1 MTTVKRSK
9 PYVGDEAEP
18 EREQLDPFF
27 SVFNGHVNDAD
38 KKARACLSE
47 YFTGSL
53 EEVERIEKKH
63 NGIMGIFDEEPNIHT
78 NAYVALVTYIVNE
91 DR

>member
-1 MTTVKRSK
+1 MATVKRSK

-63 NGIMGIFDEEPNIHT
+63 NGIMGIFDEEPTIHT